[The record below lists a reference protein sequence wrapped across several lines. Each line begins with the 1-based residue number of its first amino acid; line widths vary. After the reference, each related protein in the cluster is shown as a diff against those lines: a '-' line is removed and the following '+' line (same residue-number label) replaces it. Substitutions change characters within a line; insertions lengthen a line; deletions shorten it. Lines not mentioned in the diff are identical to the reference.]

1 MATNRING
9 HLFEKMLKNG
19 LANLCRQEKK
29 INSLNVF
36 PVADGDTGT
45 NLRLT
50 LENGIR
56 NAKSDAE
63 LCVYLKSLN
72 EGLLLGARGNSGVI
86 FSQLF
91 NGMYQ
96 FLSRCSA
103 ATPRDMRGAFV
114 KGYRTAYTAVACPTE
129 GTILTV
135 AREGI
140 EYIRDQMDRTTTIET
155 MFAMY
160 LAEMKKSLKRTP
172 ELLPVLKSAGVID
185 SGALGYITVIEGML
199 KYLYGEKIEFDSP
212 EAVAGSNATS
222 VSGVSDLSLFNEN
235 SHFEQGYCMEFIL
248 QLMRDTKYMQNFRLS
263 SYIDNLKLC
272 GNSIVAVADG
282 SRVKVHIH
290 THKPAQVIL
299 LSQEFGEFL
308 TFKLENMQLQH
319 NEQLKKKEESVK
331 CTVRAADHRP
341 LAIIAVVNGA
351 GMNELFLDLG
361 CAAVIDGGPHM
372 NVSSEE
378 FIKAFDSLDADR
390 IAVLP
395 NNKNT
400 YLAAEQAIH
409 LWGKSIPVDVIETS
423 DMAQGYF
430 TIAMDLSQT
439 DDLDKRVLQ
448 LKDNSGIAGSLSV
461 AQAKK
466 DYHGENV
473 DCLAGQWVALI
484 KEKIVFAADDA
495 ADAFIGGLR
504 QLPDVDGKETCIIF
518 CGAGSDTESDEK
530 LEAAINKAYPDLEV
544 NFVSGGQKV
553 YKWISG
559 LI

>member
-29 INSLNVF
+29 LNSLNVF

-56 NAKSDAE
+56 HAKSDSE
-63 LCVYLKSLN
+63 LCVYLRSLN
-72 EGLLLGARGNSGVI
+72 DGLLLGARGNSGVI

-114 KGYRTAYTAVACPTE
+114 KGYRTAYKAVACPTE

-160 LAEMKKSLKRTP
+160 IAEMKKSLKRTP
-172 ELLPVLKSAGVID
+172 ELLPVLKSAGVVD

-199 KYLYGEKIEFDSP
+199 KYLYGEKIHSDSTASA
-212 EAVAGSNATS
+212 EGSGTPAA
-222 VSGVSDLSLFNEN
+222 SGVGDLSLFNES

-248 QLMRDTKYMQNFRLS
+248 QLMKDTKYMQNFRLS

-319 NEQLKKKEESVK
+319 NEQLKKKEGSVK
-331 CTVRAADHRP
+331 CTVRSTEHRP
-341 LAIIAVVNGA
+341 LAIIAVVNGE

-378 FIKAFDSLDADR
+378 FIKAFNALDADR

-400 YLAAEQAIH
+400 YLAAEQAIN
-409 LWGKSIPVDVIETS
+409 LWDKKTPVDVIKTS

-430 TIAMDLSQT
+430 TIAMDISQ
-439 DDLDKRVLQ
+439 DEDLDKRVLQ
-448 LKDNSGIAGSLSV
+448 LNYNSSIAGSLSV
-461 AQAKK
+461 VQAKK
-466 DYHGENV
+466 DYHGDGI
-473 DCLAGQWVALI
+473 DCRAGQWIALI
-484 KEKIVFAADDA
+484 KDKIVFVADSSL
-495 ADAFIGGLR
+495 DAFIGGLR
-504 QLPDVDGKETCIIF
+504 QLDDVEDKETCLIF
-518 CGAGSDTESDEK
+518 CGLESDAETDKK
-530 LEAAINKAYPDLEV
+530 LESAINDEYPDLEV
-544 NFVSGGQKV
+544 SFVFGGQKV
-553 YKWISG
+553 YNWIAG

>member
-1 MATNRING
+1 MATSRING
-9 HLFEKMLKNG
+9 HLFERMLKNG
-19 LANLCRQEKK
+19 LANLCREEKK

-56 NAKSDAE
+56 TAKSNTE
-63 LCVYLKSLN
+63 LCIYLKSLSD
-72 EGLLLGARGNSGVI
+72 GLLLGARGNSGVI

-96 FLSRCSA
+96 YLWRCSS
-103 ATPRDMRGAFV
+103 ATTRDMRGAFV
-114 KGYRTAYTAVACPTE
+114 KGYRTAYSAVACPTE

-140 EYIRDQMDRTTTIET
+140 EYIRDQMDRTTTVEA

-199 KYLYGEKIEFDSP
+199 KYLHGEKIKLDSP
-212 EAVAGSNATS
+212 TSATADTGI
-222 VSGVSDLSLFNEN
+222 SGVSDLSVFNEN

-248 QLMRDTKYMQNFRLS
+248 QLMRDQKYMQNFRLS
-263 SYIDNLKLC
+263 SYIDNLKPC

-290 THKPAQVIL
+290 TSKPAQVIL

-319 NEQLKKKEESVK
+319 NEQLKKKEGSVK
-331 CTVRAADHRP
+331 CSIRSSAHHD
-341 LAIIAVVNGA
+341 LAIIAVVNGK
-351 GMNELFLDLG
+351 GVNEMFLDLG

-378 FIKAFDSLDADR
+378 FIKAFNALDADR
-390 IAVLP
+390 IVVLP

-400 YLAAEQAIH
+400 YLAANQAIE
-409 LWGKSIPVDVIETS
+409 LWESNTPVDVIETS
-423 DMAQGYF
+423 DIAQGYF
-430 TIAMDLSQT
+430 AIAMDISHT
-439 DDLDKRVLQ
+439 ADLDKRVIQ
-448 LKDNSGIAGSLSV
+448 LKDNCNIAGSLSV

-466 DYHGENV
+466 DYRGEGI
-473 DCLAGQWVALI
+473 DCRAGQWVALI
-484 KEKIVFAADDA
+484 NDKICFASDDA
-495 ADAFIGGLR
+495 TDAFIGGLK
-504 QLPDVDGKETCIIF
+504 QIQDIDEKETCIVF
-518 CGAGSDTESDEK
+518 CGSGADSESDKK
-530 LEAAINKAYPDLEV
+530 LESAISDVYPSIEV
-544 NFVSGGQKV
+544 RFVSGGQKV
-553 YKWISG
+553 YRWISG